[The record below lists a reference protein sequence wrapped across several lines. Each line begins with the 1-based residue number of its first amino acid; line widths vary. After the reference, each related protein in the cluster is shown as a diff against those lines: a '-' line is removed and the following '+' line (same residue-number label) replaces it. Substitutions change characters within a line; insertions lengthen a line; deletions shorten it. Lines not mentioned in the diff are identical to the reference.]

1 MASKRKK
8 NSNPKRNAVLTILVT
23 IVVAAVCLYTV
34 LVGLGPHHLGS
45 AKNIELGL
53 DLAGG
58 VSVTY
63 EVNEDNPSQTDMDD
77 TIYKLQLRVQNYST
91 ESEVYQEGANR
102 ITVEIP
108 GATNANEILEEL
120 GKPGDLSFQTED
132 GTEVLTGSNI
142 ESAEA
147 GTYDENGINNY
158 VVSLTMDEA
167 GKQAFA
173 DATSAN
179 IGKPIYIYYD
189 GQVVSAPT
197 VQSAITE
204 GECVIENMESY
215 EEAEELASTIR
226 IGALPLTLTEVQ
238 SNVVGARL
246 GQDAID
252 TSLLAGAIGIVVIFL
267 FMTILYRIPGLLS
280 GFALLGYVIL
290 NLLAINGF
298 NATLTLPGIAG
309 VILAIGMAVDAN
321 VIIFTRIK
329 EEINA
334 GKSVINAIETGYHK
348 ALSAILDGN
357 ITTLIAA
364 AVLWIKGSGTVKG
377 FAQTLAIGII
387 LSMFTALFVTKKLM
401 MSAYNLGL
409 KDEKFYGR
417 VKVFKVF
424 NYIKFSKFCM
434 VASLI
439 VIILGFVFL
448 PINKNSIG
456 QILNYDLDFSGGT
469 AITMTLDDPITDEL
483 DQQICDTVR
492 ENVGGGTVQSQK
504 VQGAN
509 ELVVK
514 TGELSLDQ
522 REALETTLKDSYAIS
537 DYQVQQ
543 ITGSISSEMRQ
554 DAAVAVAIAAVCML
568 IYVAFRFKD
577 MKFGVSA
584 VLALLHDVL
593 CVFTV
598 YAVARLS
605 VGSTF
610 IACMLTILGYSIN
623 ATIVIFDRI
632 RENLKDNQMVKQG
645 IDVVV
650 NTSISQTLTRSINT
664 SLTTFI
670 TIAILYIV
678 GVAAIKEFSL
688 TLMCGV
694 VFGAYSS
701 VCITGPLWYR
711 MKMFSDKR
719 KASAQKKAGVGTK
732 KQASGEEGKKAGK
745 KKSSGKKRK

>member
-417 VKVFKVF
+417 AKVFKVF
-424 NYIKFSKFCM
+424 NYIKLSKFCM

-711 MKMFSDKR
+711 MKMLSDKR

>member
-387 LSMFTALFVTKKLM
+387 LPMFTALFVTKKLM

-417 VKVFKVF
+417 AKVFKVF

-711 MKMFSDKR
+711 MKMLSDKR

>member
-417 VKVFKVF
+417 AKVFKVF
-424 NYIKFSKFCM
+424 NYIKLSKFCM

-719 KASAQKKAGVGTK
+719 KASSQKKAGVGTK
-732 KQASGEEGKKAGK
+732 KRASGEEGKKAGK

>member
-1 MASKRKK
+1 MATKRKK
-8 NSNPKRNAVLTILVT
+8 NSNPKRNAVLTILLT
-23 IVVAAVCLYTV
+23 IIVAAVCLYTV
-34 LVGLGPHHLGS
+34 LVGLGPKHLGS

-63 EVNEDNPSQTDMDD
+63 EVNEENPSQTDMDD
-77 TIYKLQLRVQNYST
+77 TRYKLQLRVQNYST
-91 ESEVYQEGANR
+91 ESEVYQEGSNR
-102 ITVEIP
+102 LTVEIP

-132 GTEVLTGSNI
+132 GTEVLTGANI
-142 ESAEA
+142 KSAEA

-167 GKQAFA
+167 GKEAFA
-173 DATSAN
+173 DATAAN

-252 TSLLAGAIGIVVIFL
+252 TSLFAGAIGIVVIFL
-267 FMTILYRIPGLLS
+267 FMMILYRIPGLMS

-334 GKSVINAIETGYHK
+334 GKTVINAIETGYHK

-401 MSAYNLGL
+401 ISAYNLGL

-417 VKVFKVF
+417 AKVFKVF

-434 VASLI
+434 IGSLI
-439 VIILGFVFL
+439 VIVLGFVFL
-448 PINKNSIG
+448 PINQKSIG
-456 QILNYDLDFSGGT
+456 HILNYDLDFSGGT
-469 AITMTLDDPITDEL
+469 AVTLTMDDPITDDL

-492 ENVGGGTVQSQK
+492 DVVGGGTVQSQK

-514 TGELSLDQ
+514 TGELSLDK
-522 REALETTLKDSYAIS
+522 REELETTLKDSYAIT

-554 DAAVAVAIAAVCML
+554 DAVVAVAISAVCML
-568 IYVAFRFKD
+568 IYVAFRFRD
-577 MKFGVSA
+577 VKFGVSA

-598 YAVARLS
+598 YSVAKLS

-632 RENLKDNQMVKQG
+632 RENLKDNVMRKQG

-670 TIAILYIV
+670 TITILYIV

-711 MKMFSDKR
+711 MKMLSDKR
-719 KASAQKKAGVGTK
+719 KAKAKKAEEKAETPVKTSSK
-732 KQASGEEGKKAGK
+732 K
-745 KKSSGKKRK
+745 KKRK

>member
-1 MASKRKK
+1 MATKRKK
-8 NSNPKRNAVLTILVT
+8 SSNPKRNAVLTILLT

-34 LVGLGPHHLGS
+34 LVGLGPKHLGS

-63 EVNEDNPSQTDMDD
+63 EVNEENPSQTDMDD
-77 TIYKLQLRVQNYST
+77 TRYKLQLRVQNYST
-91 ESEVYQEGANR
+91 ESEVYQEGSNR
-102 ITVEIP
+102 LTVEIP

-132 GTEVLTGSNI
+132 GTEVLTGANI
-142 ESAEA
+142 KSAEA

-167 GKQAFA
+167 GKEAFA
-173 DATSAN
+173 DATAAN

-252 TSLLAGAIGIVVIFL
+252 TSLFAGAIGIVVIFL
-267 FMTILYRIPGLLS
+267 FMTILYRIPGLMS

-334 GKSVINAIETGYHK
+334 GKTVINAIETGYHK

-417 VKVFKVF
+417 AKVFKVF

-434 VASLI
+434 IGSLI
-439 VIILGFVFL
+439 VIVLGFVFL
-448 PINKNSIG
+448 PINQKSIG
-456 QILNYDLDFSGGT
+456 HILNYDLDFSGGT
-469 AITMTLDDPITDEL
+469 AVTLTLDDAITDEL

-492 ENVGGGTVQSQK
+492 DVVGGGTVQSQK

-514 TGELSLDQ
+514 TGELSLNK
-522 REALETTLKDSYAIS
+522 REELETTLKDSYAIS

-554 DAAVAVAIAAVCML
+554 DAVVAVAISAVCML
-568 IYVAFRFKD
+568 IYVAFRFRD
-577 MKFGVSA
+577 VKFGVSA

-598 YAVARLS
+598 YSVAKLS

-632 RENLKDNQMVKQG
+632 RENLRDNTLRKQG

-670 TIAILYIV
+670 TITILYIV

-711 MKMFSDKR
+711 MKMLSDKR
-719 KASAQKKAGVGTK
+719 KAKAKKAEEKAETPVKTSSK
-732 KQASGEEGKKAGK
+732 K
-745 KKSSGKKRK
+745 KKRK

>member
-23 IVVAAVCLYTV
+23 IVAAAVCLYTV

-204 GECVIENMESY
+204 GGCVIENMESY

-267 FMTILYRIPGLLS
+267 FMTILYRIPGLMS

-417 VKVFKVF
+417 AKVFKVF
-424 NYIKFSKFCM
+424 NYIKLSKFCM

>member
-1 MASKRKK
+1 MATKRKK
-8 NSNPKRNAVLTILVT
+8 SSNPKRNAVLTILLT
-23 IVVAAVCLYTV
+23 IIVAAVCLYTV
-34 LVGLGPHHLGS
+34 LVGLGPKHLGS

-63 EVNEDNPSQTDMDD
+63 EVNEENPSQTDMDD
-77 TIYKLQLRVQNYST
+77 TRYKLQLRVQNYST
-91 ESEVYQEGANR
+91 ESEVYQEGSNR
-102 ITVEIP
+102 LTVEIP

-132 GTEVLTGSNI
+132 GTEVLTGANI
-142 ESAEA
+142 KSAEA

-167 GKQAFA
+167 GKEAFA
-173 DATSAN
+173 DATAAN

-252 TSLLAGAIGIVVIFL
+252 TSLFAGAIGIVVIFL

-334 GKSVINAIETGYHK
+334 GKTVINAIEAGYNK

-417 VKVFKVF
+417 AKVFKVF

-434 VASLI
+434 IGSLI
-439 VIILGFVFL
+439 VIVLGFVFL
-448 PINKNSIG
+448 PINQKSIG
-456 QILNYDLDFSGGT
+456 HILNYDLDFSGGT
-469 AITMTLDDPITDEL
+469 AVTLTLDDAITDEL

-492 ENVGGGTVQSQK
+492 DVVGGGTVQSQK

-514 TGELSLDQ
+514 TGELSLNK
-522 REALETTLKDSYAIS
+522 REELETTLKDSYAIS

-554 DAAVAVAIAAVCML
+554 DAVVAVAISAVCML
-568 IYVAFRFKD
+568 IYVAFRFRD
-577 MKFGVSA
+577 VKFGVSA

-598 YAVARLS
+598 YSVAKLS

-632 RENLKDNQMVKQG
+632 RENLRDNTLRKQG

-670 TIAILYIV
+670 TITILYIV

-711 MKMFSDKR
+711 MKMLSDKR
-719 KASAQKKAGVGTK
+719 KAKAKKAEEKAETPVKTSSK
-732 KQASGEEGKKAGK
+732 K
-745 KKSSGKKRK
+745 KKRK

>member
-23 IVVAAVCLYTV
+23 IVAAAVCLYTV

-417 VKVFKVF
+417 AKVFKVF
-424 NYIKFSKFCM
+424 NYIKLSKFCM

>member
-204 GECVIENMESY
+204 GGCVIENMESY

-417 VKVFKVF
+417 AKVFKVF
-424 NYIKFSKFCM
+424 NYIKLSKFCM

>member
-1 MASKRKK
+1 MATKRKK
-8 NSNPKRNAVLTILVT
+8 SSNPKRNAVLTILLT
-23 IVVAAVCLYTV
+23 IIVAAVCLYTV
-34 LVGLGPHHLGS
+34 LVGLGPKHLGS

-63 EVNEDNPSQTDMDD
+63 EVNEENPSQTDMDD
-77 TIYKLQLRVQNYST
+77 TRYKLQLRVQNYST
-91 ESEVYQEGANR
+91 ESEVYQEGSNR
-102 ITVEIP
+102 LTVEIP

-132 GTEVLTGSNI
+132 GTEVLTGANI
-142 ESAEA
+142 KSAEA

-167 GKQAFA
+167 GKEAFA
-173 DATSAN
+173 DATAAN

-252 TSLLAGAIGIVVIFL
+252 TSLFAGAIGIVVIFL
-267 FMTILYRIPGLLS
+267 FMTILYRIPGLMS

-334 GKSVINAIETGYHK
+334 GKTVINAIETGYHK

-417 VKVFKVF
+417 AKVFKVF

-434 VASLI
+434 IGSLI
-439 VIILGFVFL
+439 VIVLGFVFL
-448 PINKNSIG
+448 PINQKSIG
-456 QILNYDLDFSGGT
+456 HILNYDLDFSGGT
-469 AITMTLDDPITDEL
+469 AVTLTLDDAITDEL

-492 ENVGGGTVQSQK
+492 DVVGGGTVQSQK

-514 TGELSLDQ
+514 TGELSLNK
-522 REALETTLKDSYAIS
+522 REELETTLKDSYAIS

-554 DAAVAVAIAAVCML
+554 DAVVAVAISAVCML
-568 IYVAFRFKD
+568 IYVAFRFRD
-577 MKFGVSA
+577 VKFGVSA

-598 YAVARLS
+598 YSVAKLS

-632 RENLKDNQMVKQG
+632 RENLRDNTLRKQG

-670 TIAILYIV
+670 TITILYIV

-711 MKMFSDKR
+711 MKMLSDKR
-719 KASAQKKAGVGTK
+719 KAKAKKAEEKAETPVKTSSK
-732 KQASGEEGKKAGK
+732 K
-745 KKSSGKKRK
+745 KKRKK

>member
-1 MASKRKK
+1 MATKRKK
-8 NSNPKRNAVLTILVT
+8 NSNPKRNAVLTILLT

-34 LVGLGPHHLGS
+34 LVGLGPKHLGS

-63 EVNEDNPSQTDMDD
+63 EVNEENPSQTDMDD
-77 TIYKLQLRVQNYST
+77 TRYKLQLRVQNYST
-91 ESEVYQEGANR
+91 ESEVYQEGSNR
-102 ITVEIP
+102 LTVEIP

-120 GKPGDLSFQTED
+120 GKPGDLSFQTEG
-132 GTEVLTGSNI
+132 GTEVLTGANI
-142 ESAEA
+142 KSAEA

-167 GKQAFA
+167 GKEAFA
-173 DATSAN
+173 DATAAN

-252 TSLLAGAIGIVVIFL
+252 TSLFAGAIGIVVIFL
-267 FMTILYRIPGLLS
+267 FMTILYRIPGLMS

-329 EEINA
+329 EEIND
-334 GKSVINAIETGYHK
+334 GKTVINAIETGYHK

-417 VKVFKVF
+417 AKVFKVF

-434 VASLI
+434 IGSLI
-439 VIILGFVFL
+439 VIVLGFVFL
-448 PINKNSIG
+448 PINQKSIG
-456 QILNYDLDFSGGT
+456 HILNYDLDFSGGT
-469 AITMTLDDPITDEL
+469 AVTLTMDDPITDDL

-492 ENVGGGTVQSQK
+492 DVVGGGTVQSQK

-514 TGELSLDQ
+514 TGELSLDK
-522 REALETTLKDSYAIS
+522 REELETTLKDSYAIT

-554 DAAVAVAIAAVCML
+554 DAVVAVAISAVCML
-568 IYVAFRFKD
+568 IYVAFRFRD
-577 MKFGVSA
+577 VKFGVSA

-598 YAVARLS
+598 YSVAKLS

-632 RENLKDNQMVKQG
+632 RENLKDNVMRKQG

-670 TIAILYIV
+670 TITILYIV

-711 MKMFSDKR
+711 MKMLSDKR
-719 KASAQKKAGVGTK
+719 KAKAKKAEEKAETPVKTSSK
-732 KQASGEEGKKAGK
+732 K
-745 KKSSGKKRK
+745 KKRKNK

>member
-1 MASKRKK
+1 MANKRKK

-23 IVVAAVCLYTV
+23 IVFAAVCLYTV
-34 LVGLGPHHLGS
+34 LVGLGKDHLGS

-63 EVNEDNPSQTDMDD
+63 EVNEENPSQTDMDD
-77 TIYKLQLRVQNYST
+77 TRYKLQLRVQNYST
-91 ESEVYQEGANR
+91 ESEVYQEGSNR

-108 GATNANEILEEL
+108 GATDANAILEEL

-132 GTEVLTGSNI
+132 GTVVLTGSNI
-142 ESAEA
+142 QSAQA

-158 VVSLTMDEA
+158 VVSLTMDEE

-173 DATSAN
+173 DATANN

-189 GQVVSAPT
+189 GEVVSAPT

-215 EEAEELASTIR
+215 EEAEDLASTIR

-252 TSLLAGAIGIVVIFL
+252 TSLFAGAIGIVVIFL
-267 FMTILYRIPGLLS
+267 FMLILYRIPGLMS
-280 GFALLGYVIL
+280 GFALLCYVIL

-334 GKSVINAIETGYHK
+334 GKSVINAIESGYNK

-364 AVLWIKGSGTVKG
+364 AVLWFRGSGTVKG

-387 LSMFTALFVTKKLM
+387 LSMFTALFVTKRLM
-401 MSAYNLGL
+401 ISVYNLGL

-417 VKVFKVF
+417 AKVFKVF

-434 VASLI
+434 IASAI

-448 PINKNSIG
+448 PINKNATG
-456 QILNYDLDFSGGT
+456 NILNFDLDFSGGT
-469 AITMTLDDPITDEL
+469 AITMTLDDEITDEL

-492 ENVGGGTVQSQK
+492 ESVGGGTVQSQK

-522 REALETTLKDSYAIS
+522 REALENTLKDSYSIS

-543 ITGSISSEMRQ
+543 ITGSVSNEMRQ
-554 DAAVAVAIAAVCML
+554 DAVIAVAIASICML

-577 MKFGVSA
+577 VKFGVSA

-598 YAVARLS
+598 YSVARLS

-645 IDVVV
+645 LDVVV

-670 TIAILYIV
+670 TIAILYVV
-678 GVAAIKEFSL
+678 GVASIKEFSL

-711 MKMFSDKR
+711 MKMIFDRR
-719 KASAQKKAGVGTK
+719 KASAKKNTAKIEENNKAGEK
-732 KQASGEEGKKAGK
+732 KISKRK
-745 KKSSGKKRK
+745 KK

>member
-1 MASKRKK
+1 MATKRKK
-8 NSNPKRNAVLTILVT
+8 NSNPKRNAVLTILLT

-34 LVGLGPHHLGS
+34 LVGLGPKHLGS

-63 EVNEDNPSQTDMDD
+63 EVNEENPSQTDMDD
-77 TIYKLQLRVQNYST
+77 TRYKLQLRVQNYST
-91 ESEVYQEGANR
+91 ESEVYQEGSNR
-102 ITVEIP
+102 LTVEIP

-132 GTEVLTGSNI
+132 GTEVLTGANI
-142 ESAEA
+142 KSAEA

-167 GKQAFA
+167 GKEAFA
-173 DATSAN
+173 DATAAN

-252 TSLLAGAIGIVVIFL
+252 TSLFAGAIGIVVIFL
-267 FMTILYRIPGLLS
+267 FMTILYRIPGLMS

-334 GKSVINAIETGYHK
+334 GKTVINAIETGYHK

-417 VKVFKVF
+417 AKVFKVF

-434 VASLI
+434 IGSLI
-439 VIILGFVFL
+439 VIVLGFVFL
-448 PINKNSIG
+448 PINQKSIG
-456 QILNYDLDFSGGT
+456 HILNYDLDFSGGT
-469 AITMTLDDPITDEL
+469 AVTLTMDDPITDDL

-492 ENVGGGTVQSQK
+492 DVVGGGTVQSQK

-514 TGELSLDQ
+514 TGELSLDK
-522 REALETTLKDSYAIS
+522 REELETTLKDSYAIS

-554 DAAVAVAIAAVCML
+554 DAVVAVAISAVCML
-568 IYVAFRFKD
+568 IYVAFRFRD
-577 MKFGVSA
+577 VKFGVSA

-598 YAVARLS
+598 YSVAKLS

-632 RENLKDNQMVKQG
+632 RENLRDNTLRKQG

-670 TIAILYIV
+670 TITILYIV

-711 MKMFSDKR
+711 MKMLSDKR
-719 KASAQKKAGVGTK
+719 KAKAKKAEEKAETPVKTSSK
-732 KQASGEEGKKAGK
+732 K
-745 KKSSGKKRK
+745 KKRKK

>member
-1 MASKRKK
+1 
-8 NSNPKRNAVLTILVT
+8 
-23 IVVAAVCLYTV
+23 
-34 LVGLGPHHLGS
+34 
-45 AKNIELGL
+45 
-53 DLAGG
+53 
-58 VSVTY
+58 
-63 EVNEDNPSQTDMDD
+63 MDD
-77 TIYKLQLRVQNYST
+77 TRYKLQLRVQNYST
-91 ESEVYQEGANR
+91 ESEVYQEGSNR

-108 GATNANEILEEL
+108 GATDANEILEEL

-132 GTEVLTGSNI
+132 GTVVLTGSNI
-142 ESAEA
+142 KSAEA
-147 GTYDENGINNY
+147 GTYDENGIANY
-158 VVSLTMDEA
+158 VVSLSMDDEGA
-167 GKQAFA
+167 KAFA
-173 DATSAN
+173 DATAAN

-197 VQSAITE
+197 VQSSITD

-215 EEAEELASTIR
+215 EEAEDLASTIR

-267 FMTILYRIPGLLS
+267 FMTILYRIPGLMS
-280 GFALLGYVIL
+280 GFALLIYVIL

-334 GKSVINAIETGYHK
+334 GKSVINAIEAGYHK

-364 AVLWIKGSGTVKG
+364 AVLWFRGSGTVKG

-387 LSMFTALFVTKKLM
+387 LSMFTALFVTKRLM
-401 MSAYNLGL
+401 LSVYNLGL

-417 VKVFKVF
+417 AKVFKVF

-434 VASLI
+434 VASAI

-448 PINKNSIG
+448 PINKKSIG
-456 QILNYDLDFSGGT
+456 EVLNFDLDFSGGT
-469 AITMTLDDPITDEL
+469 AITMTLDDEITDTL

-492 ENVGGGTVQSQK
+492 ETVGGGTVQSQK

-514 TGELSLDQ
+514 TGELSLDK
-522 REALETTLKDSYAIS
+522 REALETALKDSYSIS

-543 ITGSISSEMRQ
+543 ITGSVSSEMRQ
-554 DAAVAVAIAAVCML
+554 DAVIAVAIASICML

-577 MKFGVSA
+577 VKFGVSA

-598 YAVARLS
+598 YSVARLS

-632 RENLKDNQMVKQG
+632 RENLKDTQLTKQG
-645 IDVVV
+645 LDVVV

-670 TIAILYIV
+670 TITILYIV

-711 MKMFSDKR
+711 MKMFSDR
-719 KASAQKKAGVGTK
+719 R
-732 KQASGEEGKKAGK
+732 KAGK
-745 KKSSGKKRK
+745 KKAAQQDEIKKDEPKKTSKKKKK

>member
-1 MASKRKK
+1 M
-8 NSNPKRNAVLTILVT
+8 
-23 IVVAAVCLYTV
+23 
-34 LVGLGPHHLGS
+34 
-45 AKNIELGL
+45 
-53 DLAGG
+53 
-58 VSVTY
+58 
-63 EVNEDNPSQTDMDD
+63 
-77 TIYKLQLRVQNYST
+77 
-91 ESEVYQEGANR
+91 
-102 ITVEIP
+102 EIP
-108 GATNANEILEEL
+108 GATDANEILEEL

-132 GTEVLTGSNI
+132 GTVVLTGSNI
-142 ESAEA
+142 KSAEA
-147 GTYDENGINNY
+147 GTYDENGIANY
-158 VVSLTMDEA
+158 VVSLSMDDEGA
-167 GKQAFA
+167 KAFA
-173 DATSAN
+173 DATAAN

-197 VQSAITE
+197 VQSSITD

-215 EEAEELASTIR
+215 EEAEDLASTIR

-267 FMTILYRIPGLLS
+267 FMTILYRIPGLMS
-280 GFALLGYVIL
+280 GFALLIYVIL

-334 GKSVINAIETGYHK
+334 GKSVINAIEAGYHK

-364 AVLWIKGSGTVKG
+364 AVLWFRGSGTVKG

-387 LSMFTALFVTKKLM
+387 LSMFTALFVTKRLM
-401 MSAYNLGL
+401 LSVYNLGL

-417 VKVFKVF
+417 AKVFKVF

-434 VASLI
+434 VASAI

-448 PINKNSIG
+448 PINKKSIG
-456 QILNYDLDFSGGT
+456 EVLNFDLDFSGGT
-469 AITMTLDDPITDEL
+469 AITMTLDDEITDTL

-492 ENVGGGTVQSQK
+492 ETVGGGTVQSQK

-514 TGELSLDQ
+514 TGELSLDK
-522 REALETTLKDSYAIS
+522 REALETALKDSYSIS

-543 ITGSISSEMRQ
+543 ITGSVSSEMRQ
-554 DAAVAVAIAAVCML
+554 DAVIAVAIASICML

-577 MKFGVSA
+577 VKFGVSA

-598 YAVARLS
+598 YSVARLS

-632 RENLKDNQMVKQG
+632 RENLKDTQLTKQG
-645 IDVVV
+645 LDVVV

-670 TIAILYIV
+670 TITILYIV

-711 MKMFSDKR
+711 MKMFSDR
-719 KASAQKKAGVGTK
+719 R
-732 KQASGEEGKKAGK
+732 KAGK
-745 KKSSGKKRK
+745 KKAAQQDEIKKDEPKKTSKKKKK

>member
-1 MASKRKK
+1 MANKRKK

-34 LVGLGPHHLGS
+34 LVGLGKDHLGS

-63 EVNEDNPSQTDMDD
+63 EVNEENPSQTDMDD
-77 TIYKLQLRVQNYST
+77 TRYKLQLRVQNYST
-91 ESEVYQEGANR
+91 ESEVYQEGSNR

-108 GATNANEILEEL
+108 GATDANAILEEL

-132 GTEVLTGSNI
+132 GTVVLTGSNI
-142 ESAEA
+142 QSAQA

-158 VVSLTMDEA
+158 VVSLTMDEE

-173 DATSAN
+173 DATANN

-189 GQVVSAPT
+189 GEVVSAPT

-246 GQDAID
+246 GQD
-252 TSLLAGAIGIVVIFL
+252 
-267 FMTILYRIPGLLS
+267 
-280 GFALLGYVIL
+280 
-290 NLLAINGF
+290 
-298 NATLTLPGIAG
+298 
-309 VILAIGMAVDAN
+309 

-334 GKSVINAIETGYHK
+334 GKSVINAIESGYNK

-364 AVLWIKGSGTVKG
+364 AVLWFRGSGTVKG

-387 LSMFTALFVTKKLM
+387 LSMFTALFVTKRLM
-401 MSAYNLGL
+401 ISVYNLGL

-417 VKVFKVF
+417 AKVFKVF

-434 VASLI
+434 IASAI

-448 PINKNSIG
+448 PINKNATG
-456 QILNYDLDFSGGT
+456 NILNFDLDFSGGT
-469 AITMTLDDPITDEL
+469 AITMTLDDEITDEL

-492 ENVGGGTVQSQK
+492 ESVGGGTVQSQK

-522 REALETTLKDSYAIS
+522 REALENTLKDSYSIS

-543 ITGSISSEMRQ
+543 ITGSVSNEMRQ
-554 DAAVAVAIAAVCML
+554 DAVIAVAIASICML

-577 MKFGVSA
+577 VKFGVSA

-598 YAVARLS
+598 YSVARLS

-645 IDVVV
+645 LDVVV

-670 TIAILYIV
+670 TIAILYVV
-678 GVAAIKEFSL
+678 GVASIKEFSL

-711 MKMFSDKR
+711 MKMIFDRR
-719 KASAQKKAGVGTK
+719 KASAKKNTAKIEENNKAGEK
-732 KQASGEEGKKAGK
+732 KTSKRK
-745 KKSSGKKRK
+745 KK

>member
-8 NSNPKRNAVLTILVT
+8 NSNPKRNAVLTILLT
-23 IVVAAVCLYTV
+23 IVIAAVCLYTV

-63 EVNEDNPSQTDMDD
+63 EVNEENPSQTDMDD
-77 TIYKLQLRVQNYST
+77 TRYKLQLRVQNYST
-91 ESEVYQEGANR
+91 ESEVYQEGSNR
-102 ITVEIP
+102 LTVEIP

-132 GTEVLTGSNI
+132 GTEVLTGANI
-142 ESAEA
+142 KSAEA

-167 GKQAFA
+167 GKEAFA
-173 DATSAN
+173 DATAAN

-252 TSLLAGAIGIVVIFL
+252 TSLFAGAIGIVVIFL

-334 GKSVINAIETGYHK
+334 GKTVINAIEAGYNK

-417 VKVFKVF
+417 AKVFKVF

-434 VASLI
+434 IGSLI
-439 VIILGFVFL
+439 VIVLGFVFL
-448 PINKNSIG
+448 PINQKSIG
-456 QILNYDLDFSGGT
+456 HILNYDLDFSGGT
-469 AITMTLDDPITDEL
+469 AVTLTLDDAITDEL

-492 ENVGGGTVQSQK
+492 DVVGGGTVQSQK

-514 TGELSLDQ
+514 TGELSLDK
-522 REALETTLKDSYAIS
+522 REELETTLKDSYAIT

-554 DAAVAVAIAAVCML
+554 DAVVAVAISAVCML
-568 IYVAFRFKD
+568 IYVAFRFRD
-577 MKFGVSA
+577 VKFGVSA

-598 YAVARLS
+598 YSVAKLS

-632 RENLKDNQMVKQG
+632 RENLRDNTLRKQG

-670 TIAILYIV
+670 TITILYIV

-711 MKMFSDKR
+711 MKMLSDKR
-719 KASAQKKAGVGTK
+719 KAKAKKAEEKAETPVKTSSK
-732 KQASGEEGKKAGK
+732 K
-745 KKSSGKKRK
+745 KKRK

>member
-23 IVVAAVCLYTV
+23 IVAAAVCLYTV

-204 GECVIENMESY
+204 GGCVIENMESY

-417 VKVFKVF
+417 AKVFKVF
-424 NYIKFSKFCM
+424 NYIKLSKFCM

-664 SLTTFI
+664 SL
-670 TIAILYIV
+670 
-678 GVAAIKEFSL
+678 
-688 TLMCGV
+688 
-694 VFGAYSS
+694 
-701 VCITGPLWYR
+701 
-711 MKMFSDKR
+711 
-719 KASAQKKAGVGTK
+719 
-732 KQASGEEGKKAGK
+732 
-745 KKSSGKKRK
+745 

>member
-189 GQVVSAPT
+189 GQIVSAPT

-417 VKVFKVF
+417 AKVFKVF
-424 NYIKFSKFCM
+424 NYIKLSKFCM

-719 KASAQKKAGVGTK
+719 KASSQKKAGVGTK

>member
-1 MASKRKK
+1 MATKRKK
-8 NSNPKRNAVLTILVT
+8 SSNPKRNAVLTILLT
-23 IVVAAVCLYTV
+23 IIVAAVCLYTV
-34 LVGLGPHHLGS
+34 LVGLGPKHLGS

-63 EVNEDNPSQTDMDD
+63 EVNEENPSQTDMDD
-77 TIYKLQLRVQNYST
+77 TRYKLQLRVQNYST
-91 ESEVYQEGANR
+91 ESEVYQEGSNR
-102 ITVEIP
+102 LTVEIP

-132 GTEVLTGSNI
+132 GTEVLTGANI
-142 ESAEA
+142 KSAEA

-167 GKQAFA
+167 GKEAFA
-173 DATSAN
+173 DATAAN

-252 TSLLAGAIGIVVIFL
+252 TSLFAGAIGIVVIFL
-267 FMTILYRIPGLLS
+267 FMTILYRIPGLMS

-334 GKSVINAIETGYHK
+334 GKTVINAIETGYHK

-417 VKVFKVF
+417 AKVFKVF

-434 VASLI
+434 IGSLI
-439 VIILGFVFL
+439 VIVLGFVFL
-448 PINKNSIG
+448 PINQKSIG
-456 QILNYDLDFSGGT
+456 HILNYDLDFSGGT
-469 AITMTLDDPITDEL
+469 AVTLTMDDPITDDL

-492 ENVGGGTVQSQK
+492 DVVGGGTVQSQK

-514 TGELSLDQ
+514 TGELSLDK
-522 REALETTLKDSYAIS
+522 REELETTLKDSYAIS

-554 DAAVAVAIAAVCML
+554 DAVVAVAISAVCML
-568 IYVAFRFKD
+568 IYVAFRFRD
-577 MKFGVSA
+577 VKFGVSA

-598 YAVARLS
+598 YSVAKLS

-632 RENLKDNQMVKQG
+632 RENLRDNTLRKQG

-670 TIAILYIV
+670 TITILYIV

-711 MKMFSDKR
+711 MKMLSDKR
-719 KASAQKKAGVGTK
+719 KAKAKKAEEKAETPVRTSSK
-732 KQASGEEGKKAGK
+732 K
-745 KKSSGKKRK
+745 KKRK

>member
-267 FMTILYRIPGLLS
+267 FMTILYRIPGLMS

-417 VKVFKVF
+417 AKVFKVF
-424 NYIKFSKFCM
+424 NYIKLSKFCM

>member
-1 MASKRKK
+1 MATKRKK
-8 NSNPKRNAVLTILVT
+8 SSNPKRNAVLTILLT

-34 LVGLGPHHLGS
+34 LVGLGPKHLGS

-63 EVNEDNPSQTDMDD
+63 EVNEENPSQTDMDD
-77 TIYKLQLRVQNYST
+77 TRYKLQLRVQNYST
-91 ESEVYQEGANR
+91 ESEVYQEGSNR
-102 ITVEIP
+102 LTVEIP

-132 GTEVLTGSNI
+132 GTEVLTGANI
-142 ESAEA
+142 KSAEA

-167 GKQAFA
+167 GKEAFA
-173 DATSAN
+173 DATAAN

-252 TSLLAGAIGIVVIFL
+252 TSLFAGAIGIVVIFL
-267 FMTILYRIPGLLS
+267 FMTILYRIPGLMS

-334 GKSVINAIETGYHK
+334 GKTVINAIETGYHK

-417 VKVFKVF
+417 AKVFKVF

-434 VASLI
+434 IGSLI
-439 VIILGFVFL
+439 VIVLGFVFL
-448 PINKNSIG
+448 PINQKSIG
-456 QILNYDLDFSGGT
+456 HILNYDLDFSGGT
-469 AITMTLDDPITDEL
+469 AVTLTLDDAITDEL

-492 ENVGGGTVQSQK
+492 DVVGGGTVQSQK

-514 TGELSLDQ
+514 TGELSLDK
-522 REALETTLKDSYAIS
+522 REELETTLKDSYAIS

-554 DAAVAVAIAAVCML
+554 DAVVAVAISAVCML
-568 IYVAFRFKD
+568 IYVAFRFRD
-577 MKFGVSA
+577 VKFGVSA

-598 YAVARLS
+598 YSVAKLS

-632 RENLKDNQMVKQG
+632 RENLRDNTLRKQG

-670 TIAILYIV
+670 TITILYIV

-711 MKMFSDKR
+711 MKMLSDKR
-719 KASAQKKAGVGTK
+719 KAKAKKAEEKAETPVKTSSK
-732 KQASGEEGKKAGK
+732 K
-745 KKSSGKKRK
+745 KKRKK

>member
-1 MASKRKK
+1 MATKRKK
-8 NSNPKRNAVLTILVT
+8 NSNPKRNAVLTILLT

-34 LVGLGPHHLGS
+34 LVGLGPKHLGS

-63 EVNEDNPSQTDMDD
+63 EVNEENPSQTDMDD
-77 TIYKLQLRVQNYST
+77 TRYKLQLRVQNYST
-91 ESEVYQEGANR
+91 ESEVYQEGSNR
-102 ITVEIP
+102 LTVEIP

-132 GTEVLTGSNI
+132 GTEVLTGANI
-142 ESAEA
+142 KSAEA

-167 GKQAFA
+167 GKEAFA
-173 DATSAN
+173 DATAAN

-252 TSLLAGAIGIVVIFL
+252 TSLFAGAIGIVVIFL
-267 FMTILYRIPGLLS
+267 FMTILYRIPGLMS

-334 GKSVINAIETGYHK
+334 GKTVINAIETGYHK

-417 VKVFKVF
+417 AKVFKVF

-434 VASLI
+434 IGSLI
-439 VIILGFVFL
+439 VIVLGFVFL
-448 PINKNSIG
+448 PINQKSIG
-456 QILNYDLDFSGGT
+456 HILNYDLDFSGGT
-469 AITMTLDDPITDEL
+469 AVTLTMDDPITDDL

-492 ENVGGGTVQSQK
+492 DVVGGGTVQSQK

-514 TGELSLDQ
+514 TGELSLDK
-522 REALETTLKDSYAIS
+522 REELETTLKDSYAIT

-554 DAAVAVAIAAVCML
+554 DAVVAVAISAVCML
-568 IYVAFRFKD
+568 IYVAFRFRD
-577 MKFGVSA
+577 VKFGVSA

-598 YAVARLS
+598 YSVAKLS

-632 RENLKDNQMVKQG
+632 RENLKDNVMRKQG

-670 TIAILYIV
+670 TITILYIV

-711 MKMFSDKR
+711 MKMLSDKR
-719 KASAQKKAGVGTK
+719 KAKAKKAEEKAETPVKTSSK
-732 KQASGEEGKKAGK
+732 K
-745 KKSSGKKRK
+745 KKRK

>member
-1 MASKRKK
+1 MATKRKK
-8 NSNPKRNAVLTILVT
+8 SSNPKRNAVLTILLT
-23 IVVAAVCLYTV
+23 IIVAAVCLYTV
-34 LVGLGPHHLGS
+34 LVGLGPKHLGS

-63 EVNEDNPSQTDMDD
+63 EVNEENPSQTDMDD
-77 TIYKLQLRVQNYST
+77 TRYKLQLRVQNYST
-91 ESEVYQEGANR
+91 ESEVYQEGSNR
-102 ITVEIP
+102 LTVEIP

-132 GTEVLTGSNI
+132 GTEVLTGANI
-142 ESAEA
+142 KSAEA

-167 GKQAFA
+167 GKEAFA
-173 DATSAN
+173 DATAAN

-252 TSLLAGAIGIVVIFL
+252 TSLFAGAIGIVVIFL

-334 GKSVINAIETGYHK
+334 GKTVINAIETGYHK

-417 VKVFKVF
+417 AKVFKVF

-434 VASLI
+434 IGSLI
-439 VIILGFVFL
+439 VIVLGFVFL
-448 PINKNSIG
+448 PINQKSIG
-456 QILNYDLDFSGGT
+456 HILNYDLDFSGGT
-469 AITMTLDDPITDEL
+469 AVTLTLDDAITDEL

-492 ENVGGGTVQSQK
+492 DVVGGGTVQSQK

-514 TGELSLDQ
+514 TGELSLDK
-522 REALETTLKDSYAIS
+522 REELETTLKDSYAIS

-554 DAAVAVAIAAVCML
+554 DAVVAVAISAVCML
-568 IYVAFRFKD
+568 IYVAFRFRD
-577 MKFGVSA
+577 VKFGVSA

-598 YAVARLS
+598 YSVAKLS

-632 RENLKDNQMVKQG
+632 RENLRDNTLRKQG

-670 TIAILYIV
+670 TITILYIV

-711 MKMFSDKR
+711 MKMLSDKR
-719 KASAQKKAGVGTK
+719 KAKAKKAEEKAETPVKTSSK
-732 KQASGEEGKKAGK
+732 K
-745 KKSSGKKRK
+745 KKRK

>member
-8 NSNPKRNAVLTILVT
+8 NSNPKRNAVLTILLT
-23 IVVAAVCLYTV
+23 IVIAAVCLYTV

-63 EVNEDNPSQTDMDD
+63 EVNEENPSQTDMND
-77 TIYKLQLRVQNYST
+77 TRYKLQLRVQNYST
-91 ESEVYQEGANR
+91 ESEVYQEGSNR
-102 ITVEIP
+102 LTVEIP

-132 GTEVLTGSNI
+132 GTEVLTGANI
-142 ESAEA
+142 KSAEA

-167 GKQAFA
+167 GKEAFA
-173 DATSAN
+173 DATAAN

-215 EEAEELASTIR
+215 EEAEKLASTIR

-252 TSLLAGAIGIVVIFL
+252 TSLFAGAIGIVVIFL

-334 GKSVINAIETGYHK
+334 GKTVINAIEAGYNK

-417 VKVFKVF
+417 AKVYKVF

-434 VASLI
+434 IGSLI
-439 VIILGFVFL
+439 VIVLGFVFL
-448 PINKNSIG
+448 PINQKSIG
-456 QILNYDLDFSGGT
+456 HILNYDLDFSGGT
-469 AITMTLDDPITDEL
+469 AVTLTLDDAITDEL

-492 ENVGGGTVQSQK
+492 DVVGGGTVQSQK

-514 TGELSLDQ
+514 TGELSLDK
-522 REALETTLKDSYAIS
+522 REELETTLKDSYAIT

-554 DAAVAVAIAAVCML
+554 DAVVAVAISAVCML
-568 IYVAFRFKD
+568 IYVAFRFRD
-577 MKFGVSA
+577 VKFGVSA

-598 YAVARLS
+598 YSVAKLS

-632 RENLKDNQMVKQG
+632 RENLRDNTLRKQG

-670 TIAILYIV
+670 TITILYIV

-711 MKMFSDKR
+711 MKMLSDKR
-719 KASAQKKAGVGTK
+719 KAKAKKAEEKAETPVKTSSK
-732 KQASGEEGKKAGK
+732 K
-745 KKSSGKKRK
+745 KKRK

>member
-1 MASKRKK
+1 MATKRKK
-8 NSNPKRNAVLTILVT
+8 SSNPKRNAVLTILLT

-34 LVGLGPHHLGS
+34 LVGLGPKHLGS

-63 EVNEDNPSQTDMDD
+63 EVNEENPSQTDMDD
-77 TIYKLQLRVQNYST
+77 TRYKLQLRVQNYST
-91 ESEVYQEGANR
+91 ESEVYQEGSNR
-102 ITVEIP
+102 LTVEIP

-132 GTEVLTGSNI
+132 GTEVLTGANI
-142 ESAEA
+142 KSAEA

-167 GKQAFA
+167 GKEAFA

-252 TSLLAGAIGIVVIFL
+252 TSLFAGAIGIVVIFL
-267 FMTILYRIPGLLS
+267 FMTILYRIPGLMS

-334 GKSVINAIETGYHK
+334 GKTVINAIETGYHK

-417 VKVFKVF
+417 AKVFKVF

-434 VASLI
+434 IGSLI
-439 VIILGFVFL
+439 VIVLGFVFL
-448 PINKNSIG
+448 PINQKSIG
-456 QILNYDLDFSGGT
+456 HILNYDLDFSGGT
-469 AITMTLDDPITDEL
+469 AVTLTMDDPITDDL

-492 ENVGGGTVQSQK
+492 DVVGGGTVQSQK

-514 TGELSLDQ
+514 TGELSLDK
-522 REALETTLKDSYAIS
+522 REELETTLKDSYAIT

-554 DAAVAVAIAAVCML
+554 DAVVAVAISAVCML
-568 IYVAFRFKD
+568 IYVAFRFRD
-577 MKFGVSA
+577 VKFGVSA

-598 YAVARLS
+598 YSVAKLS

-632 RENLKDNQMVKQG
+632 RENLRDNTLRKQG

-670 TIAILYIV
+670 TITILYIV
-678 GVAAIKEFSL
+678 GVADINEFSL

-711 MKMFSDKR
+711 MKMLSDKR
-719 KASAQKKAGVGTK
+719 KAKAKKAEEKAETPVKTSSK
-732 KQASGEEGKKAGK
+732 K
-745 KKSSGKKRK
+745 KKRKNK

>member
-417 VKVFKVF
+417 AKVFKVF
-424 NYIKFSKFCM
+424 NYIKLSKFCM

>member
-1 MASKRKK
+1 MATKRKK
-8 NSNPKRNAVLTILVT
+8 NSNPKRNAVLTILLT
-23 IVVAAVCLYTV
+23 IIVAAVCLYTV
-34 LVGLGPHHLGS
+34 LVGLGPKHLGS

-63 EVNEDNPSQTDMDD
+63 EVNEENPSQTDMDD
-77 TIYKLQLRVQNYST
+77 TRYKLQLRVQNYST
-91 ESEVYQEGANR
+91 ESEVYQEGSNR
-102 ITVEIP
+102 LTVEIP

-132 GTEVLTGSNI
+132 GTEVLTGANI
-142 ESAEA
+142 KSAEA

-167 GKQAFA
+167 GKEAFA
-173 DATSAN
+173 DATAAN

-252 TSLLAGAIGIVVIFL
+252 TSLFAGAIGIVVIFL

-334 GKSVINAIETGYHK
+334 GKTVINAIETGYHK

-417 VKVFKVF
+417 AKVFKVF

-434 VASLI
+434 IGSLI
-439 VIILGFVFL
+439 VIVLGFVFL
-448 PINKNSIG
+448 PINQKSIG
-456 QILNYDLDFSGGT
+456 HILNYDLDFSGGT
-469 AITMTLDDPITDEL
+469 AVTLTLDDAITDEL

-492 ENVGGGTVQSQK
+492 DVVGGGTVQSQK

-514 TGELSLDQ
+514 TGELSLDK
-522 REALETTLKDSYAIS
+522 REELETTLKDSYAIS

-554 DAAVAVAIAAVCML
+554 DAVVAVAISAVCML
-568 IYVAFRFKD
+568 IYVAFRFRD
-577 MKFGVSA
+577 VKFGVSA

-598 YAVARLS
+598 YSVAKLS

-632 RENLKDNQMVKQG
+632 RENLRDNTLRKQG

-670 TIAILYIV
+670 TITILYIV

-711 MKMFSDKR
+711 MKMLSDKR
-719 KASAQKKAGVGTK
+719 KAKAKKAEEKAETPVKTSSK
-732 KQASGEEGKKAGK
+732 K
-745 KKSSGKKRK
+745 KKRK

>member
-1 MASKRKK
+1 MATKRKK
-8 NSNPKRNAVLTILVT
+8 NSNPKRNAVLTILLT

-34 LVGLGPHHLGS
+34 LVGLGPKHLGS

-63 EVNEDNPSQTDMDD
+63 EVNEENPSQTDMDD
-77 TIYKLQLRVQNYST
+77 TRYKLQLRVQNYST
-91 ESEVYQEGANR
+91 ESEVYQEGSNR
-102 ITVEIP
+102 LTVEIP

-120 GKPGDLSFQTED
+120 GKPGNLSFQTED
-132 GTEVLTGSNI
+132 GTEVLTGANI
-142 ESAEA
+142 KSAEA

-167 GKQAFA
+167 GKEAFA
-173 DATSAN
+173 DATAAN

-252 TSLLAGAIGIVVIFL
+252 TSLFAGAIGIVVIFL
-267 FMTILYRIPGLLS
+267 FMTILYRIPGLMS

-334 GKSVINAIETGYHK
+334 GKTVINAIETGYHK

-417 VKVFKVF
+417 AKVFKVF

-434 VASLI
+434 IGSLI
-439 VIILGFVFL
+439 VIVLGFVFL
-448 PINKNSIG
+448 PINQKSIG
-456 QILNYDLDFSGGT
+456 HILNYDLDFSGGT
-469 AITMTLDDPITDEL
+469 AVTLTMDDPITDDL

-492 ENVGGGTVQSQK
+492 DVVGGGTVQSQK

-514 TGELSLDQ
+514 TGELSLDK
-522 REALETTLKDSYAIS
+522 REELETTLKDSYAIT

-554 DAAVAVAIAAVCML
+554 DAVVAVAISAVCML
-568 IYVAFRFKD
+568 IYVAFRFRD
-577 MKFGVSA
+577 VKFGVSA

-598 YAVARLS
+598 YSVAKLS

-632 RENLKDNQMVKQG
+632 RENLKDNVMRKQG

-670 TIAILYIV
+670 TITILYIV

-711 MKMFSDKR
+711 MKMLSDKR
-719 KASAQKKAGVGTK
+719 KAKAKKAEEKAETPVKTSSK
-732 KQASGEEGKKAGK
+732 K
-745 KKSSGKKRK
+745 KKRK

>member
-1 MASKRKK
+1 MANKRKK

-34 LVGLGPHHLGS
+34 LVGLGKDHLGS

-63 EVNEDNPSQTDMDD
+63 EVNEENPSQTDMDD
-77 TIYKLQLRVQNYST
+77 TRYKLQLRVQNYST
-91 ESEVYQEGANR
+91 ESEVYQEGSNR

-108 GATNANEILEEL
+108 GATDANAILEEL

-132 GTEVLTGSNI
+132 GTVVLTGSNI
-142 ESAEA
+142 QSAQA

-158 VVSLTMDEA
+158 VVSLTMDEE

-173 DATSAN
+173 DATANN

-189 GQVVSAPT
+189 GEVVSAPT

-215 EEAEELASTIR
+215 EEAEDLASTIR

-267 FMTILYRIPGLLS
+267 FMLILYRIPGLMS
-280 GFALLGYVIL
+280 GFALLCYVIL

-334 GKSVINAIETGYHK
+334 GKSVINAIESGYNK

-364 AVLWIKGSGTVKG
+364 AVLWFRGSGTVKG

-387 LSMFTALFVTKKLM
+387 LSMFTALFVTKRLM
-401 MSAYNLGL
+401 ISVYNLGL

-417 VKVFKVF
+417 AKVFKVF

-434 VASLI
+434 IASAI

-448 PINKNSIG
+448 PINKNATG
-456 QILNYDLDFSGGT
+456 NILNFDLDFSGGT
-469 AITMTLDDPITDEL
+469 AITMTLDDEITDEL

-492 ENVGGGTVQSQK
+492 ESVGGGTVQSQK

-522 REALETTLKDSYAIS
+522 REALENTLKDSYSIS

-543 ITGSISSEMRQ
+543 ITGSVSNEMRQ
-554 DAAVAVAIAAVCML
+554 DAVIAVAIASICML

-577 MKFGVSA
+577 VKFGVSA

-598 YAVARLS
+598 YSVARLS

-645 IDVVV
+645 LDVVV

-670 TIAILYIV
+670 TIAILYVV
-678 GVAAIKEFSL
+678 GVASIKEFSL

-711 MKMFSDKR
+711 MKMIFDRR
-719 KASAQKKAGVGTK
+719 KASAKKNTAKIEENNKAGEK
-732 KQASGEEGKKAGK
+732 KISKRK
-745 KKSSGKKRK
+745 KK

>member
-1 MASKRKK
+1 MPMRFW
-8 NSNPKRNAVLTILVT
+8 RNW
-23 IVVAAVCLYTV
+23 
-34 LVGLGPHHLGS
+34 
-45 AKNIELGL
+45 
-53 DLAGG
+53 
-58 VSVTY
+58 
-63 EVNEDNPSQTDMDD
+63 
-77 TIYKLQLRVQNYST
+77 
-91 ESEVYQEGANR
+91 
-102 ITVEIP
+102 
-108 GATNANEILEEL
+108 

-132 GTEVLTGSNI
+132 GTVVLTGSNI
-142 ESAEA
+142 KSAEA
-147 GTYDENGINNY
+147 GTYDENGIANY
-158 VVSLTMDEA
+158 VVSLSMDDEGA
-167 GKQAFA
+167 KAFA
-173 DATSAN
+173 DATAAN

-197 VQSAITE
+197 VQSSITD

-215 EEAEELASTIR
+215 EEAEDLASTIR

-267 FMTILYRIPGLLS
+267 FMTILYRIPGLMS
-280 GFALLGYVIL
+280 GFALLIYVIL

-334 GKSVINAIETGYHK
+334 GKSVINAIESGYHK

-364 AVLWIKGSGTVKG
+364 AVLWFRGSGTVKG

-387 LSMFTALFVTKKLM
+387 LSMFTALFVTKRLM
-401 MSAYNLGL
+401 LSVYNLGL

-417 VKVFKVF
+417 ARVFKVF

-434 VASLI
+434 VASAI

-448 PINKNSIG
+448 PINKKSIG
-456 QILNYDLDFSGGT
+456 EVLNFDLDFSGGT
-469 AITMTLDDPITDEL
+469 AITMTLDDEITDTL

-492 ENVGGGTVQSQK
+492 ETVGGGTVQSQK

-514 TGELSLDQ
+514 TGELSLDK
-522 REALETTLKDSYAIS
+522 REALETALKDSYSIS

-543 ITGSISSEMRQ
+543 ITGSVSSEMRQ
-554 DAAVAVAIAAVCML
+554 DAVIAVAIASICML

-577 MKFGVSA
+577 VKFGVSA

-598 YAVARLS
+598 YSVARLS

-632 RENLKDNQMVKQG
+632 RENLKDTQLTKQG
-645 IDVVV
+645 LDVVV

-670 TIAILYIV
+670 TITILYIV

-701 VCITGPLWYR
+701 VCITDR
-711 MKMFSDKR
+711 C
-719 KASAQKKAGVGTK
+719 GT
-732 KQASGEEGKKAGK
+732 A
-745 KKSSGKKRK
+745 

>member
-1 MASKRKK
+1 MATKRKK
-8 NSNPKRNAVLTILVT
+8 SSNPKRNAVLTILLT
-23 IVVAAVCLYTV
+23 IIVAAVCLYTV
-34 LVGLGPHHLGS
+34 LVGLGPKHLGS

-63 EVNEDNPSQTDMDD
+63 EVNEENPSQTDMDD
-77 TIYKLQLRVQNYST
+77 TRYKLQLRVQNYST
-91 ESEVYQEGANR
+91 ESEVYQEGSNR
-102 ITVEIP
+102 LTVEIP

-132 GTEVLTGSNI
+132 GTEVLTGANI
-142 ESAEA
+142 KSAEA

-167 GKQAFA
+167 GKEAFA
-173 DATSAN
+173 DATAAN

-252 TSLLAGAIGIVVIFL
+252 TSLFAGAIGIVVIFL

-334 GKSVINAIETGYHK
+334 GKTVINAIETGYHK

-417 VKVFKVF
+417 AKVFKVF

-434 VASLI
+434 IGSLI
-439 VIILGFVFL
+439 VIVLGFVFL
-448 PINKNSIG
+448 PINQKSIG
-456 QILNYDLDFSGGT
+456 HILNYDLDFSGGT
-469 AITMTLDDPITDEL
+469 AVTLTLDDAITDEL

-492 ENVGGGTVQSQK
+492 DVVGGGTVQSQK

-514 TGELSLDQ
+514 TGELSLNK
-522 REALETTLKDSYAIS
+522 REELETTLKDSYAIS

-554 DAAVAVAIAAVCML
+554 DAVVAVAISAVCML
-568 IYVAFRFKD
+568 IYVAFRFRD
-577 MKFGVSA
+577 VKFGVSA

-598 YAVARLS
+598 YSVAKLS

-632 RENLKDNQMVKQG
+632 RENLRDNTLRKQG

-670 TIAILYIV
+670 TITILYIV

-711 MKMFSDKR
+711 MKMLSDKR
-719 KASAQKKAGVGTK
+719 KAKAKKAEEKAETPVKTSSK
-732 KQASGEEGKKAGK
+732 K
-745 KKSSGKKRK
+745 KKRK

>member
-1 MASKRKK
+1 MATKRKK
-8 NSNPKRNAVLTILVT
+8 SSNPKRNAVLTILLT
-23 IVVAAVCLYTV
+23 IIVAAVCLYTV
-34 LVGLGPHHLGS
+34 LVGLGPKHLGS

-63 EVNEDNPSQTDMDD
+63 EVNEENPSQTDMDD
-77 TIYKLQLRVQNYST
+77 TRYKLQLRVQNYST
-91 ESEVYQEGANR
+91 ESEVYQEGSNR
-102 ITVEIP
+102 LTVEIP

-132 GTEVLTGSNI
+132 GTEVLTGANI
-142 ESAEA
+142 KSAEA

-167 GKQAFA
+167 GKEAFA
-173 DATSAN
+173 DATAAN

-252 TSLLAGAIGIVVIFL
+252 TSLFAGAIGIVVIFL

-334 GKSVINAIETGYHK
+334 GKTVINAIETGYHK

-401 MSAYNLGL
+401 MSAYSLGL

-417 VKVFKVF
+417 AKVFKVF

-434 VASLI
+434 IGSLI
-439 VIILGFVFL
+439 VIVLGFVFL
-448 PINKNSIG
+448 PINQKSIG
-456 QILNYDLDFSGGT
+456 HILNYDLDFSGGT
-469 AITMTLDDPITDEL
+469 AVTLTLDDAITDEL

-492 ENVGGGTVQSQK
+492 DVVGGGTVQSQK

-514 TGELSLDQ
+514 TGELSLNK
-522 REALETTLKDSYAIS
+522 REELETTLKDSYAIS

-554 DAAVAVAIAAVCML
+554 DAVVAVAISAVCML
-568 IYVAFRFKD
+568 IYVAFRFRD
-577 MKFGVSA
+577 VKFGVSA

-598 YAVARLS
+598 YSVAKLS

-610 IACMLTILGYSIN
+610 IACMLTILGYSIT

-632 RENLKDNQMVKQG
+632 RENLRDNTLRKQG

-670 TIAILYIV
+670 TITILYIV

-711 MKMFSDKR
+711 MKMLSDKR
-719 KASAQKKAGVGTK
+719 KAKAKKAEEKAETPVKTSSK
-732 KQASGEEGKKAGK
+732 K
-745 KKSSGKKRK
+745 KKRKK

>member
-1 MASKRKK
+1 MATKRKK
-8 NSNPKRNAVLTILVT
+8 SSNPKRNAVLTILLT
-23 IVVAAVCLYTV
+23 IIVAAVCLYTV
-34 LVGLGPHHLGS
+34 LVGLGPKHLGS

-63 EVNEDNPSQTDMDD
+63 EVNEENPSQTDMDD
-77 TIYKLQLRVQNYST
+77 TRYKLQLRVQNYST
-91 ESEVYQEGANR
+91 ESEVYQEGSNR
-102 ITVEIP
+102 LTVEIP

-132 GTEVLTGSNI
+132 GTEVLTGANI
-142 ESAEA
+142 KSAEA

-167 GKQAFA
+167 GKEAFA
-173 DATSAN
+173 DATAAN

-252 TSLLAGAIGIVVIFL
+252 TSLFAGAIGIVVIFL

-334 GKSVINAIETGYHK
+334 GKTVINAIEAGYNK

-417 VKVFKVF
+417 AKVFKVF

-434 VASLI
+434 IGSLI
-439 VIILGFVFL
+439 VIVLGFAFL
-448 PINKNSIG
+448 PINQKSIG
-456 QILNYDLDFSGGT
+456 HILNYDLDFSGGT
-469 AITMTLDDPITDEL
+469 AVTLTLDDAITDEL

-492 ENVGGGTVQSQK
+492 DVVGGGTVQSQK

-514 TGELSLDQ
+514 TGELSLNK
-522 REALETTLKDSYAIS
+522 REELETTLKDSYAIS

-554 DAAVAVAIAAVCML
+554 DAVVAVAISAVCML
-568 IYVAFRFKD
+568 IYVAFRFRD
-577 MKFGVSA
+577 VKFGVSA

-598 YAVARLS
+598 YSVAKLS

-632 RENLKDNQMVKQG
+632 RENLRDNTLRKQG

-670 TIAILYIV
+670 TITILYIV

-711 MKMFSDKR
+711 MKMLSDKR
-719 KASAQKKAGVGTK
+719 KAKAKKAEEKAETPVKTSSK
-732 KQASGEEGKKAGK
+732 K
-745 KKSSGKKRK
+745 KKRK

>member
-1 MASKRKK
+1 MATRRKK
-8 NSNPKRNAVLTILVT
+8 NSNPKRNAVLTILLT

-34 LVGLGPHHLGS
+34 LVGLGPKHLGS

-63 EVNEDNPSQTDMDD
+63 EVNEENPSQTDMDD
-77 TIYKLQLRVQNYST
+77 TRYKLQLRVQNYST
-91 ESEVYQEGANR
+91 ESEVYQEGSNR
-102 ITVEIP
+102 LTVEIP

-132 GTEVLTGSNI
+132 GTEVLTGANI
-142 ESAEA
+142 KSAEA

-167 GKQAFA
+167 GKEAFA
-173 DATSAN
+173 DATAAN

-252 TSLLAGAIGIVVIFL
+252 TSLFAGAIGIVVIFL
-267 FMTILYRIPGLLS
+267 FMTILYRIPGLMS

-334 GKSVINAIETGYHK
+334 GKTVINAIETGYHK

-417 VKVFKVF
+417 AKVFKVF

-434 VASLI
+434 IGSLI
-439 VIILGFVFL
+439 VIVLGFVFL
-448 PINKNSIG
+448 PINQKSIG
-456 QILNYDLDFSGGT
+456 HILNYDLDFSGGT
-469 AITMTLDDPITDEL
+469 AVTLTMDDPITDDL

-492 ENVGGGTVQSQK
+492 DVVGGGTVQSQK

-514 TGELSLDQ
+514 TGELSLDK
-522 REALETTLKDSYAIS
+522 REELETTLKDSYAIS

-554 DAAVAVAIAAVCML
+554 DAVVAVAISAVCML
-568 IYVAFRFKD
+568 IYVAFRFRD
-577 MKFGVSA
+577 VKFGVSA

-598 YAVARLS
+598 YSVAKLS

-632 RENLKDNQMVKQG
+632 RENLRDNTLRKQG

-670 TIAILYIV
+670 TITILYIV

-711 MKMFSDKR
+711 MKMLSDKR
-719 KASAQKKAGVGTK
+719 KAKAKKAEEKAETPVKTSSK
-732 KQASGEEGKKAGK
+732 K
-745 KKSSGKKRK
+745 KKRKNK